1 MLRKATCPA
10 GSLLLYCAT
19 TSSVLL
25 TMPTAR
31 TLRHLS
37 KSSSSSIIV
46 CLTMPGAVPSRCAII
61 FPGCM
66 TKIWLTNW
74 LADHTIKTLQQ
85 RSVLLTGAN
94 KMDLNALFG
103 EFLKKAIE
111 AAVEEKTKELMERI
125 TELEQQVQDLDS
137 KVDDCDVERAVER
150 HMEGMNINEMLDL
163 DNIVEEVVTCRQ
175 FNVAVKE
182 SLIDTL
188 SRSSNY

>member
-1 MLRKATCPA
+1 
-10 GSLLLYCAT
+10 
-19 TSSVLL
+19 
-25 TMPTAR
+25 
-31 TLRHLS
+31 
-37 KSSSSSIIV
+37 
-46 CLTMPGAVPSRCAII
+46 
-61 FPGCM
+61 
-66 TKIWLTNW
+66 
-74 LADHTIKTLQQ
+74 
-85 RSVLLTGAN
+85 
-94 KMDLNALFG
+94 MDLNALFG

-111 AAVEEKTKELMERI
+111 AAVEEKTQELVARI

-150 HMEGMNINEMLDL
+150 QLEGMNFNEMLDL